1 MHRANST
8 TCSVAYPLAEG
19 ARKLLY
25 EFGVR
30 ELFRGYDFMLSDWCD
45 GLMFGFRD
53 LQDPEGPADSEDLGA
68 TVRVLQAAQM
78 TGNRSDCITIP

>member
-1 MHRANST
+1 M
-8 TCSVAYPLAEG
+8 AYPLAEG

-53 LQDPEGPADSEDLGA
+53 LQDPESPADSEDLGA
-68 TVRVLQAAQM
+68 TVRVLQAGKQADSYNSLACIAKSRLEL
-78 TGNRSDCITIP
+78 TGH